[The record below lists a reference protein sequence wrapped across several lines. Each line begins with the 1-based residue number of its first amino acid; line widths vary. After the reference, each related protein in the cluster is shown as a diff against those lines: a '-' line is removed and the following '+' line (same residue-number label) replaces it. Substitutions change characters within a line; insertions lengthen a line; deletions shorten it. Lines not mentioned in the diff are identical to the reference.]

1 MIKYMKGF
9 SLIELMIVVAII
21 AIISAI
27 AIPSYT
33 DYVTRSRRSEAIAT
47 LLQIMAQQERNF
59 TEQLTYQTDLTLL
72 GYSASPVITDN
83 SYYSI
88 TAQTCTG
95 SPALPITRCINL
107 LATPQGS
114 QLGDGNIT
122 IDSRGIKT
130 PAAYW
135 R

>member
-1 MIKYMKGF
+1 MIKLMKGF

-21 AIISAI
+21 AIISSI

-33 DYVTRSRRSEAIAT
+33 DYVTRSRRSEALST

-72 GYSASPVITDN
+72 GYSANPVITNN

-88 TAQTCTG
+88 ATQVCSG
-95 SPALPITRCINL
+95 SPALPITRCVNL
-107 LATPQGS
+107 VATPQGT
-114 QLGDGNIT
+114 QAGDGNIT

-130 PAAYW
+130 PSALW
-135 R
+135 Q